1 MCMKDELPIRRS
13 GNVPVTLEQAEFEY
27 ALVLR
32 RVQFS
37 VTEAFTL
44 FQVSAVSEFGNADL
58 LAPFEFDGLKT

>member
-1 MCMKDELPIRRS
+1 MCMKNGLPKRRS

-37 VTEAFTL
+37 VTEAFTRVRL
-44 FQVSAVSEFGNADL
+44 HKLPYLLSKWIDSEHAM
-58 LAPFEFDGLKT
+58 TMV